1 MPELGEKIR
10 GDAIGRVPTNYY
22 VWVGCPV
29 CEVGRWASPKGPY
42 QQALNKLRL
51 CVDHARTAR
60 RNNFNLEGERF
71 PQVRG
76 FE

>member
-22 VWVGCPV
+22 VWVECPV
-29 CEVGRWASPKGPY
+29 CEAGRWTSPKGPY
-42 QQALNKLRL
+42 QQAKNKRRL
-51 CVDHARTAR
+51 CPDDARDAQ
-60 RNNFNLEGERF
+60 RNNFNLEGMRF